1 MIDTYLLEQL
11 VAVQDCGTLSAASEK
26 LHLTQP
32 SLTRSM
38 QKLEAIFGVTLFDR
52 SKNRVVLNANGRL
65 AAECAKHILM
75 EEQEMINR
83 VCALDRSAR
92 TISMGVIAPGPM
104 FELSPLLSS
113 LFPEMTMATE
123 VRQEAQ
129 LIRGLKQGIYQMI
142 ILNRNIEEAD
152 FVSHPCGTEH
162 LCFVVEKDHPIAKQP
177 QCSFQEMNGES
188 FLLASGVGYWD
199 QIVREHLPDS
209 RFLLQSSLDALA
221 EIIQA
226 SSMPYFATDLTIRL
240 YGQDESKAC
249 VPISDD
255 AATEHYYCYCR
266 TKDEKK
272 YLSWFQALERRNK

>member
-11 VAVQDCGTLSAASEK
+11 VAVQDCGTFSAASEK

-32 SLTRSM
+32 SLTRAM
-38 QKLEAIFGVTLFDR
+38 QKLEAAFGVTLFDR
-52 SKNRVVLNANGRL
+52 SKNRAVLNANGRL

-75 EEQEMINR
+75 EEQDMVHR

-92 TISMGVIAPGPM
+92 TISVGVISPGPM

-113 LFPEMTMATE
+113 LYPEMTIATE
-123 VRQEAQ
+123 VRQQEQ
-129 LIRGLKQGIYQMI
+129 LIHGLKRGIYQMI
-142 ILNRNIEEAD
+142 ILNRNIDEAD

-162 LCFVVEKDHPIAKQP
+162 LCFIVEKDHRIAKQE
-177 QCSFQEMNGES
+177 QCAFRDMNGES
-188 FLLASGVGYWD
+188 ILMASGVGYWD
-199 QIVREHLPDS
+199 QIVRDHMPDS
-209 RFLLQSSLDALA
+209 HFLIQSGLDALV

-226 SSMPYFATDLTIRL
+226 SSLPHFATDLTIRL
-240 YGQDESKAC
+240 YGQETEKAC

-255 AATEHYYCYCR
+255 AAIEHFYCYCR

-272 YLSWFQALERRNK
+272 YLSWFQALERRNV